1 MVFLA
6 QTSETEENKMERDQE
21 KVSLRRRWD
30 EARATKRVVFGFAV
44 AAIVLT
50 LVVGFNWGGWV
61 TGGSARDAA
70 VQSGKDAVILRLA
83 PICVYQF
90 NQDLEKDQ
98 KLGELKEASRYK
110 RDDYVREQGWA
121 TIPGEA
127 EPDRQVS
134 DACAQLLV
142 QIE

>member
-1 MVFLA
+1 
-6 QTSETEENKMERDQE
+6 MERDQK
-21 KVSLRRRWD
+21 KVGLRRRWD
-30 EARATKRVVFGFAV
+30 GARATKRVVFGFAV

-61 TGGSARDAA
+61 TGGSARETA

-90 NQDLEKDQ
+90 NQDPEKDQ

-134 DACAQLLV
+134 DACAQLLM
-142 QIE
+142 QIDQ

>member
-1 MVFLA
+1 
-6 QTSETEENKMERDQE
+6 MEHNQE
-21 KVSLRRRWD
+21 KPGYRKRWD
-30 EARATKRVVFGFAV
+30 KVRPTKWVLVWFCLGSVIGAV
-44 AAIVLT
+44 I
-50 LVVGFNWGGWV
+50 VGFTWGGWV
-61 TGGSARDAA
+61 TGGSARDMAA
-70 VQSGKDAVILRLA
+70 QSGKDAVVLRLA

-90 NQDLEKDQ
+90 NQDPEKDQ

-134 DACAQLLV
+134 DACAQLLM
-142 QIE
+142 QIDQ

>member
-1 MVFLA
+1 
-6 QTSETEENKMERDQE
+6 MEPNQKKLGYRQ
-21 KVSLRRRWD
+21 RWD
-30 EARATKRVVFGFAV
+30 QARPAKKVVFWFAV
-44 AAIVLT
+44 VAIV
-50 LVVGFNWGGWV
+50 VVLIIGFNWGGWV
-61 TGGSARDAA
+61 TGGSARDTA

-90 NQDLEKDQ
+90 NQDPEKDQ

-142 QIE
+142 QIDQ

>member
-1 MVFLA
+1 
-6 QTSETEENKMERDQE
+6 MEPNQKKLGYRQ
-21 KVSLRRRWD
+21 RWD
-30 EARATKRVVFGFAV
+30 QARPAKKVVFWFAV
-44 AAIVLT
+44 VAIV
-50 LVVGFNWGGWV
+50 VVLIIGFNWGGWV
-61 TGGSARDAA
+61 TGGSARETA

-90 NQDLEKDQ
+90 NQDPEKDQ

-142 QIE
+142 QIDQ